1 MRSKNPECR
10 SDEQFRHRH
19 YSIERGAQLVADVG
33 KEIRPELGRFERQI
47 AGASHITFELFA
59 LGHVAPNNY
68 QAALAT
74 YFDRHTAGLSATN
87 LSFAGSEFDFN
98 SALRGRVPQEIVVD
112 TAIFEKTDLEG
123 VLANDFHRTEANLA
137 SEGRIDGYEST
148 AAG

>member
-1 MRSKNPECR
+1 ME
-10 SDEQFRHRH
+10 
-19 YSIERGAQLVADVG
+19 GAAQVWADVG
-33 KEIRPELGRFERQI
+33 REIGRRLGRSVRQR

-59 LGHVAPNNY
+59 LGHVAPKNY
-68 QAALAT
+68 QAALAA
-74 YFDRHTAGLSATN
+74 YFDRHTAGLSATK

-137 SEGRIDGYEST
+137 SEGRIDGYES
-148 AAG
+148 